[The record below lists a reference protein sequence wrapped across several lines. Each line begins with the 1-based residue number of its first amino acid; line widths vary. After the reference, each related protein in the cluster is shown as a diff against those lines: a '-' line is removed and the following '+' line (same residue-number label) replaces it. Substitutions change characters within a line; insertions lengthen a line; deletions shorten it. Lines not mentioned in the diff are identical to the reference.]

1 MQYCFNPLNT
11 KGYKYVPSEMLPSN
25 QGRMMFGAKIVI
37 QIPKAYIYPTPLSCF
52 INNCGFWPSKI
63 TFKVRQRFF
72 TCLLFCGLMKILYI
86 YNVYVKNGS
95 LKEPDVFSKKGVQLQ
110 ICCIFTEE
118 YLRRNVN

>member
-11 KGYKYVPSEMLPSN
+11 KAYKYVPSEMLPSN

-72 TCLLFCGLMKILYI
+72 TCLLFCGLRKILYI

>member
-11 KGYKYVPSEMLPSN
+11 KAYKYVPSEMLPSN
-25 QGRMMFGAKIVI
+25 QGRMTFGAKIVI

-52 INNCGFWPSKI
+52 INNCGFWSSKI

-86 YNVYVKNGS
+86 YNLYVKNGS